1 MPPQAETTRQNQLDQ
16 KAGTVAEEQAS
27 GRGGRGRGRG
37 RGRGGR
43 KGRGRG
49 LESIDDSK
57 AKEEKEKAKRKG
69 DTGSGDAKNV
79 SKRPKNKHSP
89 DDDWAAWGSY
99 DAWSQGWYD
108 DTWDAQAWAWDSY
121 AYYAAE
127 SSKYDLQQAKAK
139 SSTGASGASGSK
151 KKTPQQTP
159 KNIDD
164 VKDEPAPRKVDA
176 KKDNKDT
183 NKGKK
188 RPKNEPNEAEVA
200 PSERKNR
207 HVCGSVFRTP
217 LPATKKD
224 RHQEVMDF
232 LKSFK
237 TMPEDAAT
245 KLMRGRLHD
254 VACCRLNVYYN
265 RPAVGLHCRVDKR
278 DIAYFRAA
286 STDCPYVFRLASSMK
301 AAEMMVPCLHLHLH
315 I

>member
-1 MPPQAETTRQNQLDQ
+1 MAVAV
-16 KAGTVAEEQAS
+16 AGGV
-27 GRGGRGRGRG
+27 
-37 RGRGGR
+37 
-43 KGRGRG
+43 
-49 LESIDDSK
+49 
-57 AKEEKEKAKRKG
+57 AKEE
-69 DTGSGDAKNV
+69 
-79 SKRPKNKHSP
+79 
-89 DDDWAAWGSY
+89 AAV
-99 DAWSQGWYD
+99 WSQLMILKLKKKKKKQRGRVILVQVMQKMFLRGRRTNTALMMTGQLGGHMMHGAKD
-108 DTWDAQAWAWDSY
+108 GMMTLGMHRLGHGIHMHTTQQRAVSMICSKPRQKAAQ
-121 AYYAAE
+121 E
-127 SSKYDLQQAKAK
+127 HQEQA
-139 SSTGASGASGSK
+139 GAR